1 MTTSEEREF
10 SHPDRGRRRAL
21 AQKQR
26 PARAAR
32 RETVLEFVVAGYERE
47 LTAQKLGVRRR
58 PITTEAIG
66 SAPTHPSL
74 RGALATKQSRGH
86 NMRGASNPDDRTAA
100 PGLLPATRARGRNDG
115 QGIGSLVSACRA
127 SLATARREV
136 GRATD
141 QRRLDAPDRHIH
153 PNSPNLETAPGA
165 VDDALERAD
174 LNAAEPPFEGVA
186 AIERDHGPTVPAPP
200 RYRPPQLSSL
210 ERGGKL
216 SCPQSLENTQNRKIH
231 ETAPGAVD
239 DALER
244 ADLNSADLP
253 LEGVGAVERDQAP
266 SVAGPSR
273 YQPSQSSPSFERGGN
288 FPGRKALKI
297 HKTATESRFV
307 SILSRLRDFHH
318 AMDPVGRVVQNEVL
332 YTVIPAKAGI
342 QGRSM
347 CGQVWMPAFAGMTL
361 VSPRKTAPR
370 FDRLGPLVHAVA
382 VGGSARSSD
391 IRTNRA
397 ANHDIDR
404 RNCRRSSK
412 SCAAVPEET
421 VEPFGHRDRG
431 AADGGV
437 ARKWRRNALKR
448 LNPRPEMVGPRRRR
462 TYKMWYSGARLKAR
476 DPG

>member
-1 MTTSEEREF
+1 MTTSEVREL
-10 SHPDRGRRRAL
+10 SQPNRGRRRAL

-32 RETVLEFVVAGYERE
+32 RETVWEFVVAGYERE

-66 SAPTHPSL
+66 SAATHPSL

-86 NMRGASNPDDRTAA
+86 DMRGASNPDDRTAA

-115 QGIGSLVSACRA
+115 QGIGLLVSACRV

-136 GRATD
+136 DRAID

-174 LNAAEPPFEGVA
+174 LNAADPPLQGDG
-186 AIERDHGPTVPAPP
+186 AIERHHGPTVPAPP

-244 ADLNSADLP
+244 ADLNPADRP
-253 LEGVGAVERDQAP
+253 LEGVGAIERDQAP

-273 YQPSQSSPSFERGGN
+273 YQPSQLSPLERGGN
-288 FPGRKALKI
+288 FPGCKALKI
-297 HKTATESRFV
+297 HKTAKESRFD
-307 SILSRLRDFHH
+307 SILSRLRF
-318 AMDPVGRVVQNEVL
+318 P
-332 YTVIPAKAGI
+332 
-342 QGRSM
+342 S
-347 CGQVWMPAFAGMTL
+347 
-361 VSPRKTAPR
+361 
-370 FDRLGPLVHAVA
+370 
-382 VGGSARSSD
+382 
-391 IRTNRA
+391 
-397 ANHDIDR
+397 
-404 RNCRRSSK
+404 RN
-412 SCAAVPEET
+412 
-421 VEPFGHRDRG
+421 GHRRVPNNGPAVISQRSLRAQRSNRG
-431 AADGGV
+431 LHATRPLGLLR
-437 ARKWRRNALKR
+437 RK
-448 LNPRPEMVGPRRRR
+448 G
-462 TYKMWYSGARLKAR
+462 SSQ
-476 DPG
+476 